1 MVAMPSHSAAVK
13 HLCVSRG
20 FAARRRSVC
29 FARAEMEVSAGGTS
43 VLHSHGLDGHV
54 LLEEQFEVC
63 KHVSLS

>member
-43 VLHSHGLDGHV
+43 VLRSHGLDGHV
-54 LLEEQFEVC
+54 LLEKQFEVC
-63 KHVSLS
+63 IHVSLS